1 MKRQPIKSEE
11 YTYIKM
17 GGKCIVLLLGNL
29 DEMDQFL
36 ERLKLSK
43 LTLEEIDNM
52 SSTKFVATRL
62 YFQRSFPQ
70 FITKFAAKTFLKK
83 KMSGIDGFAGELQ
96 QTFKEELMPV
106 LKNVSQKI

>member
-1 MKRQPIKSEE
+1 MKMKRQPIKSEE

-17 GGKCIVLLLGNL
+17 GEKCIVLLLGDL

-62 YFQRSFPQ
+62 YFQRSFHSALLNLQ
-70 FITKFAAKTFLKK
+70 LKP
-83 KMSGIDGFAGELQ
+83 F
-96 QTFKEELMPV
+96 
-106 LKNVSQKI
+106 